1 MEIAEIRKRV
11 HAAIERARQHDA
23 ARRARG
29 DEAARAYSTFLETIA
44 VPLVRQIANVLRAE
58 GLFFT
63 VFTPS
68 GAVKLA
74 SDRRAED
81 SFELSLD
88 TSGIEPV
95 VVARTSRAR
104 GRRVIQSEQALG
116 DPASL
121 DEQRT
126 LDALLAELEHLIE
139 R

>member
-11 HAAIERARQHDA
+11 HGAIERARQRDA

-29 DEAARAYSTFLETIA
+29 DESARAYSTFLEKIA
-44 VPLVRQIANVLRAE
+44 VPLARQIANALRAE
-58 GLFFT
+58 GHLVT

-68 GAVKLA
+68 GAVKIA

-81 SFELSLD
+81 SLELSLD
-88 TSGIEPV
+88 TSGSEPV

-104 GRRVIQSEQALG
+104 GRRVIESEQPLG